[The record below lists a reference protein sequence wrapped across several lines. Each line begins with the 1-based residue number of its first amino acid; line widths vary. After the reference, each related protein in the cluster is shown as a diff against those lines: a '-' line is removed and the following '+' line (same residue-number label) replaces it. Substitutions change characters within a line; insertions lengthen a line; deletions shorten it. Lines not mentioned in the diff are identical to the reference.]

1 MANEVSGNLV
11 SEEAK
16 TMEGGMMSK
25 KELEPISE
33 VKEEDGSKKSEDQRK
48 ESAPHETQNNK
59 VSEVMAS
66 REENNLEKVDESGG
80 HLDDTG

>member
-59 VSEVMAS
+59 VSE
-66 REENNLEKVDESGG
+66 EENNLDKVDESGG